1 MIIPLKGKVKFPL
14 TIDASVWIFDDRKV
28 IFEEAF
34 EEKEESEAV
43 DPSRKTAE
51 MFDQELYFKTKI
63 KPPVNKS
70 INKFEREKI
79 LTHSFVMPFEDF
91 LQTSEVKDGAKTA
104 RLTRDEDEVIIT
116 VEQLKNSYFL
126 FAVDGKPVQEDGPV
140 HLYFRDGS
148 NKDQPIKGV
157 KAITIE

>member
-34 EEKEESEAV
+34 EEREEREAV

-51 MFDQELYFKTKI
+51 MFDQVLYFKTKI